1 MLLGLSFPPLFELE
15 ELDDARFEAEDD
27 LFDALL
33 EDNEVEALFE
43 ADVLLF
49 IDALFDET
57 FREER
62 FDGLLLTF
70 PLFL

>member
-1 MLLGLSFPPLFELE
+1 MLLGLRFAPLFEL
-15 ELDDARFEAEDD
+15 EDD

-33 EDNEVEALFE
+33 EDDEVEALFE
-43 ADVLLF
+43 ADELLF

-57 FREER
+57 FPKER
-62 FDGLLLTF
+62 LDGLLLTF

>member
-1 MLLGLSFPPLFELE
+1 MLLGLRFAPLFEL
-15 ELDDARFEAEDD
+15 EDD

-33 EDNEVEALFE
+33 EDDEVEALFE
-43 ADVLLF
+43 ADELLL

-57 FREER
+57 FLER